1 MNFKTKEEQENFACN
16 PIGKARILANTL
28 TEDVKLQN
36 KLLEIL
42 TSNLTSQEINSIYEN
57 KRIRNS

>member
-16 PIGKARILANTL
+16 PIGKARILSNTL

-36 KLLEIL
+36 KLLI
-42 TSNLTSQEINSIYEN
+42 TQ
-57 KRIRNS
+57 K